1 MRINNVCTA
10 IIDFVSADDART
22 ICKNTVLKGL
32 ALNSKTYTLE
42 SWSSFDGVTKYI
54 KQYRVELVIAYPNRD
69 VVRDYINAT
78 RKDKVSMMKVLILN
92 DESSMYLID
101 M

>member
-1 MRINNVCTA
+1 MRVNNVCTA
-10 IIDFVSADDART
+10 IIDFVNADDART
-22 ICKNTVLKGL
+22 ICKNIVLKGL

-42 SWSSFDGVTKYI
+42 SWSSFDGAVKYL
-54 KQYRVELVIAYPNRD
+54 KQYRVELIIAYPNRD
-69 VVRDYINAT
+69 LVKDYINAT